1 MRQIPLYQ
9 RIDGT
14 CLYSSKARQSGQPG
28 PAALR
33 AGNLLAVVCLS
44 FGTALAAF
52 VPAALEQRIV
62 SLFFF
67 GLIPAVGFYAG
78 GHILS
83 QLLVFGGELCD
94 MVVARCFR
102 YAVLLVNDLM
112 SWLGPGVSSKLPAL
126 RQKVYYSVHR
136 SYWRVP
142 RAIVDFSCLLIRSAA
157 RFIIRMQQLKR
168 GMPQIL
174 LK

>member
-9 RIDGT
+9 GIGRT

-44 FGTALAAF
+44 CGTAIAAF
-52 VPAALEQRIV
+52 VPAPLGQRIV

-67 GLIPAVGFYAG
+67 GLIPAVGFYAS

-83 QLLVFGGELCD
+83 QLLVLSSELCD
-94 MVVARCFR
+94 MILARCFR
-102 YAVLLVNDLM
+102 YAILLVNDLM
-112 SWLGPGVSSKLPAL
+112 SSVGPSVSAKLPAL
-126 RQKVYYSVHR
+126 RQKVYYSVQR
-136 SYWRVP
+136 RYWRVH

-157 RFIIRMQQLKR
+157 RFIIRMQASQQLKS
-168 GMPQIL
+168 GQ
-174 LK
+174 

>member
-9 RIDGT
+9 GIDQT
-14 CLYSSKARQSGQPG
+14 CLYPSKARQSGQPG

-44 FGTALAAF
+44 FGTAFAAF

-83 QLLVFGGELCD
+83 QLFVFSGELCD
-94 MVVARCFR
+94 MFVAPCFR
-102 YAVLLVNDLM
+102 YAVPLVNDLM
-112 SWLGPGVSSKLPAL
+112 SWVGTSVSAKLPAL
-126 RQKVYYSVHR
+126 RQKVYYSVHCG
-136 SYWRVP
+136 YWRLH

-157 RFIIRMQQLKR
+157 RFIIRMQASQQLKSGR
-168 GMPQIL
+168 
-174 LK
+174 